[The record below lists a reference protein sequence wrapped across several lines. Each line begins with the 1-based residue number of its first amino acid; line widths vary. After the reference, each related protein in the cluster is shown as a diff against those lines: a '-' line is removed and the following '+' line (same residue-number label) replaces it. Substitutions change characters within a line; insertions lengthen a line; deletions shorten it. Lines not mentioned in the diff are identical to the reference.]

1 MRSIQSKIVTEEVM
15 VRERA
20 RVQAAGQTLVF
31 TNGCFDILH
40 PGHVVYLSKAKKL
53 GDILVVGLN
62 SDASVRKIKGRGRP
76 INNEK
81 ARGVVLSA
89 LSCVDYIS
97 IFSEN
102 TPECLIGKLKP
113 DILVKGGDWKGKQI
127 AGSCIVRAQ
136 GGRVVTV
143 PFVKGFS
150 TTSLI
155 KKMAG

>member
-1 MRSIQSKIVTEEVM
+1 MSKVKSAKSLSGILKAA
-15 VRERA
+15 RA
-20 RVQAAGQTLVF
+20 RRKKIVF

-62 SDASVRKIKGRGRP
+62 SNASVRRIKGRGRP
-76 INNEK
+76 INSEK

-97 IFSEN
+97 IFGER

-127 AGSCIVRAQ
+127 AGSCIVKAR

-150 TTSLI
+150 TTGLI